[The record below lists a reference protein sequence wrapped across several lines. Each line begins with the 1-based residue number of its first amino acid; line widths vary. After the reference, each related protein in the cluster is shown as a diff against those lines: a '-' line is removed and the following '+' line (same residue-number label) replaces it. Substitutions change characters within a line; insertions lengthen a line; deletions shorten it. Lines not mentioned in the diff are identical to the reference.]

1 MGQRVPPMSS
11 WPHTTSQALCLHL
24 VLAQQITPCGWFL
37 SLPASAM
44 LALLPVLPCL
54 LLLLSLL
61 GPGSASV
68 DGTVVLTSSGPVRG
82 KHLLAGSSTVT
93 AFLGIPYAKPPMGPL
108 RFKKPVPHK
117 PWRRVLEA
125 TSYGNSC
132 PQQVFS
138 GYPGS
143 AMWLPTTPL
152 SEDCLFLNLWVPQ
165 PQPQVP
171 ALVPILVWIHSGGF
185 FIGTASLDVYD
196 GRFLA
201 ATESVIVASM
211 NYRLGALGFLSLPPA
226 APGNAGLWDQR
237 LALRWLQK
245 NAAAFGGDPARMM
258 LFGQSAGGAS
268 VAFHLLSPG
277 SRHLFARAAL
287 QSGVANAPWA
297 SLSPKEARERARAL
311 GRLMGC
317 GKGSDGAVVD
327 CLKRK
332 DSEEFVRH
340 DFTITRNK
348 RLVDFPFLP
357 TVDGDFLPD
366 EPRRLL
372 EAGHIH
378 TKPILTGITAN
389 EGSMFLMFGAPGFSL
404 GNDSLIG
411 WEELVEGVRFMVLGL
426 PKLSIQA
433 AALRYSQEG
442 KARGL
447 AQHRWAMNQAANDY
461 LFLCPMTELAGQLA
475 NAGTPTYVYFFAHRS
490 SGSLWPH
497 WMGAVHTTELLYL
510 FGTLASEG
518 GANHTYTE
526 AEAALSH
533 RVMRYWAEFA
543 RTGSPTGPDRSKG
556 HWPLYNTTE
565 QNFFHISKNESQ
577 VKGPLTTRHC
587 SFWARLERISGPKEL

>member
-1 MGQRVPPMSS
+1 MGQCVHPMSF
-11 WPHTTSQALCLHL
+11 WPHTTSQALCLPPGTGPTNNSL
-24 VLAQQITPCGWFL
+24 WVVLP
-37 SLPASAM
+37 LPAFAM
-44 LALLPVLPCL
+44 LALLPALPCL

-61 GPGSASV
+61 GPGSASD
-68 DGTVVLTSSGPVRG
+68 DGIVVLTSSGPVRG
-82 KHLLAGSSTVT
+82 KHLLVGSSRVT

-117 PWRRVLEA
+117 PWRHVLEA

-165 PQPQVP
+165 PQPP

-185 FIGTASLDVYD
+185 FLGTASLDVYD

-201 ATESVIVASM
+201 AAESVIVASM

-245 NAAAFGGDPARMM
+245 NVAAFGGDPARMM

-297 SLSPKEARERARAL
+297 SLSAKEARERARAL

-332 DSEEFVRH
+332 DSEDFVRH

-348 RLVDFPFLP
+348 RLVDYPFLP

-404 GNDSLIG
+404 ENDSLIS
-411 WEELVEGVRFMVLGL
+411 WEELVEGVRFMVPGL
-426 PKLSIQA
+426 PNISIQA
-433 AALRYSQEG
+433 AVLRYSQEG
-442 KARGL
+442 KGRGL
-447 AQHRWAMNQAANDY
+447 AQHRWAINQAASDY

-475 NAGTPTYVYFFAHRS
+475 KAGTPVYVYFFAHRS

-510 FGTLASEG
+510 FGTLASEA
-518 GANHTYTE
+518 GANHTHTE
-526 AEAALSH
+526 AEAALSR

-543 RTGSPTGPDRSKG
+543 R
-556 HWPLYNTTE
+556 
-565 QNFFHISKNESQ
+565 
-577 VKGPLTTRHC
+577 
-587 SFWARLERISGPKEL
+587 SG